1 MPDLPT
7 FLTFY
12 AAVLA
17 LQLAPG
23 PDMALVIA
31 RGIGQGRRTAFFS
44 AVGMTALAGLVQL
57 PLLAFGVASLVQASP
72 LAFDLLRW
80 AGAAYL
86 AWLGAKLLLHAGRHG
101 IAPPGAGRR
110 VSDAAALRE
119 GMINNLANPKPMVF
133 MLAFLPQFVD
143 PANGWPVTAQMLV
156 LGTVQKTS
164 GLAIL
169 GSIALGVG
177 TIGGWL
183 ARRPG
188 LLAWQ
193 QRFAGFAMV
202 ALGLHL
208 AFGGDGRSARS

>member
-1 MPDLPT
+1 MPNLPT

-31 RGIGQGRRTAFFS
+31 RGVGQGRRTAFLS
-44 AVGMTALAGLVQL
+44 AVGMTALAGMVQL

-80 AGAAYL
+80 TGAAYL
-86 AWLGAKLLLHAGRHG
+86 AWLGVRLLLRAGRHRV
-101 IAPPGAGRR
+101 AAAGTASR

-119 GMINNLANPKPMVF
+119 GMISNLANPKPMVF

-143 PANGWPVTAQMLV
+143 PANGWPVTAQMLA
-156 LGTVQKTS
+156 LGAVQKAS
-164 GLAIL
+164 GLVIL

-177 TIGGWL
+177 TLGGWL

-193 QRFAGFAMV
+193 ERLAGLAMMV
-202 ALGLHL
+202 LGLHL
-208 AFGGDGRSARS
+208 ALTGDGRSVRS